1 MEEIVKLPN
10 VSEFGSVD
18 PAPPVD
24 EENLELLEKRIVK
37 YGARVDEL
45 EKENKNLKQ
54 EIEAINHNHELTV
67 KWIKGELDN

>member
-1 MEEIVKLPN
+1 VVGNVEITNLVY
-10 VSEFGSVD
+10 
-18 PAPPVD
+18 
-24 EENLELLEKRIVK
+24 LELLEKRIVK
-37 YGARVDEL
+37 YGERVDEL

>member
-1 MEEIVKLPN
+1 MVGNIEITDLVY
-10 VSEFGSVD
+10 
-18 PAPPVD
+18 
-24 EENLELLEKRIVK
+24 LELLEKRIVK
-37 YGARVDEL
+37 YEKYISQL